1 MQSLGFSRK
10 EIDSGPILEE
20 LSPVVG
26 GWVGVGGDNE
36 HSDYVI
42 ISREGAAI
50 ALVPF
55 GKRGG
60 C

>member
-1 MQSLGFSRK
+1 MQNLGFSRK
-10 EIDSGPILEE
+10 ERDPGPILEE

-26 GWVGVGGDNE
+26 LGGGVVGDNE
-36 HSDYVI
+36 HSDDVI

-50 ALVPF
+50 APVPF

>member
-1 MQSLGFSRK
+1 M
-10 EIDSGPILEE
+10 LEKWQVAE
-20 LSPVVG
+20 M
-26 GWVGVGGDNE
+26 GWGGDNE
-36 HSDYVI
+36 HSDDVI

-50 ALVPF
+50 APVPF